1 MQVASDVAP
10 KLRRDAQRNRQL
22 LIEAATEVLS
32 EHGLDAPLDEIARRA
47 GVGNATLYR
56 RFPTRDDLYEA
67 VFAKAGDDLREIGDR
82 VLAIKDGWT
91 ALTGYLDEVCTFMAT
106 DRGLCDLM
114 TERMPRSPALNEIRI
129 YADNLVKTL
138 LERAQRQGTARADIG
153 LPDLILVMCSL
164 QRVIP
169 AVDAVAP
176 DAWRR
181 HLALTLDALR
191 PAAASPLPPPALT
204 YEQLVELAPNFA
216 ERPRSSAQQSN

>member
-22 LIEAATEVLS
+22 LIEAATQVLS

-67 VFAKAGDDLREIGDR
+67 VFAKAGDDLREIGER
-82 VLAIKDGWT
+82 MLAIEDGWT
-91 ALTGYLDEVCTFMAT
+91 ALTSYLDEVCTFMAT

-114 TERMPRSPALNEIRI
+114 TQRMPRSPALNEIRL
-129 YADNLVKTL
+129 YGDNLVKTL

-153 LPDLILVMCSL
+153 LTDLILVMCSL
-164 QRVIP
+164 QSVIP

-181 HLALTLDALR
+181 HLALTLDGLR
-191 PAAASPLPPPALT
+191 PAAATPLPPTGLS
-204 YEQLVELAPNFA
+204 YDQLLELAPHLS
-216 ERPRSSAQQSN
+216 ERSRSTSHPN